1 MNKIALLN
9 DAFRK
14 TLSGGKVLLTPGVHE
29 LPDMVK
35 AAAIQ
40 KVATFE
46 DFSEDNDPYGEHDFG
61 KFELCSRKFF
71 WKIEYYDRAMEH
83 GSEDPSDPEQTT
95 RVMIV
100 MLAEEY

>member
-1 MNKIALLN
+1 MNKVALLN

-14 TLSGGKVLLTPGVHE
+14 TLSGGEVFLTAGVHE

-40 KVATFE
+40 RVATFDAFTE
-46 DFSEDNDPYGEHDFG
+46 DHDPYGEHDFG
-61 KFELCSRKFF
+61 SFDLCGRRFF
-71 WKIEYYDRAMEH
+71 WKIDYYDRAMEQ

-95 RVMIV
+95 RVLTI
-100 MLAEEY
+100 MLAHEY